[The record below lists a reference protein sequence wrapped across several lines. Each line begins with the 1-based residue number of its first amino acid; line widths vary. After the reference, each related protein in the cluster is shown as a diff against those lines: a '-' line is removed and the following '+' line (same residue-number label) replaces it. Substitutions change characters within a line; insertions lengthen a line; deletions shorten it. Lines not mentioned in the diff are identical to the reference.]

1 MQEDPEEI
9 HPDFRLILT
18 SMPES
23 YFPASILQNGVKMT
37 TEPPQGLKANLKR
50 IFTNIIDKD
59 TYELTDLLNL
69 DSSNSKGVEH
79 QLNAL
84 SISQASEH
92 SGGTNISKA
101 LNVKAARLA
110 ELDRQFDLHKCW
122 KSLVFGLSFFHSI
135 I

>member
-59 TYELTDLLNL
+59 TYELTELVNL
-69 DSSNSKGVEH
+69 DLSNP
-79 QLNAL
+79 
-84 SISQASEH
+84 
-92 SGGTNISKA
+92 
-101 LNVKAARLA
+101 
-110 ELDRQFDLHKCW
+110 KC
-122 KSLVFGLSFFHSI
+122 VDY
-135 I
+135 